1 MMFLVPIE
9 KVFIMIIK
17 KDTPMK
23 KLFIIA
29 CSAVMM
35 GICSFAQ
42 AQAQDS
48 SSTNY
53 DSQTPVEQRQQ
64 DQNSTQ
70 SDDMKTRDAE
80 RVDDQQG
87 QSTDKQLQEDADA
100 MKENFEGATIDKVGP
115 NGEKLFKERGKYFY
129 MDENG
134 EKVKVKKSEVRD
146 KSEM

>member
-1 MMFLVPIE
+1 
-9 KVFIMIIK
+9 
-17 KDTPMK
+17 MK
-23 KLFIIA
+23 NLFIIA

-35 GICSFAQ
+35 SISSLAQ

-53 DSQTPVEQRQQ
+53 DKQTPVEESQQ
-64 DQNSTQ
+64 DQNNTQ

-80 RVDDQQG
+80 RVDDQQE
-87 QSTDKQLQEDADA
+87 QSTDQELQDDADA

-115 NGEKLFKERGKYFY
+115 NGEKLFKERRRYYY

>member
-1 MMFLVPIE
+1 
-9 KVFIMIIK
+9 
-17 KDTPMK
+17 
-23 KLFIIA
+23 
-29 CSAVMM
+29 MM
-35 GICSFAQ
+35 GICSLAQ

-48 SSTNY
+48 SSTSY
-53 DSQTPVEQRQQ
+53 DTQTPVEERQQ
-64 DQNSTQ
+64 DQNNTQ

-100 MKENFEGATIDKVGP
+100 MKESFEGATIDKVGP

-129 MDENG
+129 IDENG
-134 EKVKVKKSEVRD
+134 EKVKVKKSEVKD